1 METEKQASLE
11 KNQQTDS
18 QAFPLHKNAE
28 TKDSQNGDD
37 REMRII
43 IIGASKSGK
52 STAKDVLLGEECIKQ
67 RAPASQSSSTTTT
80 AEMAEVEKGDM
91 YLKVLDTPDIGC
103 PELRDEKKAKEEI
116 KKWKVM
122 CPDPHLILLAIRCDT
137 RDLVS
142 DVSKFQR
149 FRMLWGDNL
158 RRRFSVLFTFGDKLQ
173 ESVDEFLS
181 RSHSALQDVMDC
193 AGHHYIIFNSLLS
206 TSEQKGRAQQVFQI
220 VKDFRN
226 VFNVLIIGKT
236 GNGKSSIGNSLL
248 RTPAFSVSRGMSSFT
263 KHTVTQSAQI
273 NDMIV
278 KVTDTPDV
286 SNIST
291 DEKAAGEEIKK
302 WCYFHPDAVLL
313 AIRYDIR
320 YTPEEYQIYQ
330 QIKKALGEQYL
341 RSRLTVAFT
350 FGDRQ
355 DKDINEELKTV
366 CTELKDILKDADH
379 RCIMF
384 SNKAQKVSEHN
395 KKDPLTQLM
404 NCALSHDSFYSFPE
418 DPCENTPTQLQSC
431 RAADVETQPMPA
443 RNIRQLKVL
452 IIGKTGNGKSSLG
465 NILLNNTSAFRV
477 SRGLNSSTTFAVT
490 NSAEVHGVTVTVMDT
505 PDISNLGVDEKAA
518 EEEIK
523 KWCFFHPDFI
533 LLAIR
538 CDVRYTAEEHQI
550 YQQIKK
556 VLGEEHLTSK
566 LTIAFTFGDRQDKD
580 INEELKTVCP
590 ELKDVLKDADN
601 RYIMFSNKA
610 QKVSEHNKKDPLTQ
624 LMNCALSHAERMRGC
639 EVDSSLSAGD
649 QLHADVT
656 KLKDPCENT
665 PTQLQSC
672 RAADVETQ
680 PMPARNTRQLKVL
693 IIGKTGN
700 GKSSL
705 GNILLNNTSAFRVSR
720 GLNSS
725 TTFAVTNSAEVHGVT
740 VTVMDTPDISNL
752 GVDEKAAEEEIK
764 KWCSFHPDFILLAIR
779 CDVRYTAEE
788 HQIYQQIKKV
798 LGEEHLTSKLTIA
811 FTFGDRQDKDINE
824 ELKTVC
830 PELKDVLKDADNRYI
845 MFSNKAQKVS
855 EHNKKDPLTQ
865 LMNCAL
871 SHESQD
877 PVAVKKRRKEC
888 DAADSDDVLAHP
900 VMPVS
905 CNGADTNAAL
915 HQCEEIRII
924 IIGASG
930 SGKSTAANVLIGED
944 MFQMYSINNPVSPA
958 TCQLK
963 QTQSQHPR
971 MKVLDTPDLDCQE
984 LKNEKKAKEEIQK
997 WKAMCPNPHLIL
1009 LAIRCDTRDLVSD
1022 VLRFQRFVELWED
1035 NLKRRLVV
1043 LFTFGD
1049 RLKKSIEEFMVSSS
1063 SALHQVMDCAGH
1075 RYVIFDRSLSASE
1088 QRDRADQVFNI
1099 VNELKNGFH
1108 VMIIGKTGNGKST
1121 VGNSLLDTAAFRV
1134 TRGLAT
1140 STTQTVTASAQ
1151 KDGLTI
1157 TVADTPDVSNLGVER
1172 ITAEQEI
1179 KKWYLFHPDII
1190 LLAVRCDV
1198 RYTAEE
1204 HQIYQQIKKVLGED
1218 YLRSRLIVAFTFG
1231 DRQDRDINEELKTV
1245 CTELKNVLK
1254 DAGQRYILFNKEDKA
1269 DKRHEHFMRLKK
1281 FVFDDEIPS
1290 EGNTRRPKRAQE
1302 SDRKATT
1309 GKEAKLPIKGASE
1322 TVHNIQLQLPGRVSR
1337 MEPYKDVKSSER
1349 FSAFH
1354 CELL

>member
-1 METEKQASLE
+1 
-11 KNQQTDS
+11 
-18 QAFPLHKNAE
+18 
-28 TKDSQNGDD
+28 
-37 REMRII
+37 MRII

-404 NCALSHDSFYSFPE
+404 NCALSHE

-523 KWCFFHPDFI
+523 KWCF
-533 LLAIR
+533 
-538 CDVRYTAEEHQI
+538 
-550 YQQIKK
+550 
-556 VLGEEHLTSK
+556 
-566 LTIAFTFGDRQDKD
+566 
-580 INEELKTVCP
+580 
-590 ELKDVLKDADN
+590 
-601 RYIMFSNKA
+601 
-610 QKVSEHNKKDPLTQ
+610 
-624 LMNCALSHAERMRGC
+624 
-639 EVDSSLSAGD
+639 
-649 QLHADVT
+649 
-656 KLKDPCENT
+656 
-665 PTQLQSC
+665 
-672 RAADVETQ
+672 
-680 PMPARNTRQLKVL
+680 
-693 IIGKTGN
+693 
-700 GKSSL
+700 
-705 GNILLNNTSAFRVSR
+705 
-720 GLNSS
+720 
-725 TTFAVTNSAEVHGVT
+725 
-740 VTVMDTPDISNL
+740 
-752 GVDEKAAEEEIK
+752 
-764 KWCSFHPDFILLAIR
+764 FHPDFILLAIR

-1099 VNELKNGFH
+1099 VNELN
-1108 VMIIGKTGNGKST
+1108 
-1121 VGNSLLDTAAFRV
+1121 
-1134 TRGLAT
+1134 
-1140 STTQTVTASAQ
+1140 
-1151 KDGLTI
+1151 
-1157 TVADTPDVSNLGVER
+1157 
-1172 ITAEQEI
+1172 
-1179 KKWYLFHPDII
+1179 II

-1281 FVFDDEIPS
+1281 FVFDD
-1290 EGNTRRPKRAQE
+1290 GNTRRPKRAQE